1 MYASLTGFLHRNYR
15 IGAVLIA
22 SFFLCM
28 CNGCSN
34 SRTAVD
40 TATLFSTVDTK
51 KYSIYDTSGQ
61 FTSGAVVSAYKISS
75 EDLWIE
81 YYVLPSVEQ
90 ASKAFQNNKDTFRQA
105 VPALSE
111 PTAILKGMQETTAT
125 IPYYEDTV
133 SGSNYE
139 RYALLTEDNYYVVSR
154 IDTTLVY
161 ISTARKNLK
170 AANRFLKSIGY
181 Y

>member
-1 MYASLTGFLHRNYR
+1 MYFFHHNTVSKKR
-15 IGAVLIA
+15 ILCIFATVCL
-22 SFFLCM
+22 LCM
-28 CNGCSN
+28 CSGCSN
-34 SRTAVD
+34 TRTPAD

-75 EDLWIE
+75 DDLWIE
-81 YYVLPSVEQ
+81 YYDLPSAEQ
-90 ASKAFQNNKDTFRQA
+90 AARAFQNNKDTFRQA
-105 VPALSE
+105 VPALSQS
-111 PTAILKGMQETTAT
+111 TAILKGMQETTAT

>member
-1 MYASLTGFLHRNYR
+1 MHAVTGFIHQCHR
-15 IGAVLIA
+15 VLSVLLA
-22 SFFLCM
+22 LCFLCM
-28 CNGCSN
+28 CTGCSN
-34 SRTAVD
+34 TRTPAD
-40 TATLFSTVDTK
+40 TATLFSAVDMK

-81 YYVLPSVEQ
+81 YYDLPSIEQ
-90 ASKAFQNNKDTFRQA
+90 ASRAFQNNRNTFRQE

-111 PTAILKGMQETTAT
+111 TAVIYKGMQETTAAT
-125 IPYYEDTV
+125 PYYEDTA

-139 RYALLTEDNYYVVSR
+139 RYALLTEDHYYVVSR

-161 ISTARKNLK
+161 ISTSRKNLK

-181 Y
+181 D